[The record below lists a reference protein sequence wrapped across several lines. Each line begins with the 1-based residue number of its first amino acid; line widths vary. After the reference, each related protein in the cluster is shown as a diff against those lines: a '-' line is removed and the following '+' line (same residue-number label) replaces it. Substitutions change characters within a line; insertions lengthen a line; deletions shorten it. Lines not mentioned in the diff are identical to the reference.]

1 MSATFKIA
9 KKQYTQNDL
18 RRLMQEQR
26 SKNKQSAESQ
36 CKVNSPLAKYNDSGQ
51 LMCIL
56 CKSIVRSESVWKVH
70 INTKAHKENVEAA
83 KKLKEKLQTTSSSV
97 SHKRHGEEIHQ
108 QIQEIPEKKLKL
120 KNLYH

>member
-36 CKVNSPLAKYNDSGQ
+36 CKVNSPLAKYPFQ
-51 LMCIL
+51 KRRIL
-56 CKSIVRSESVWKVH
+56 KIYIFFCFSIIYSSYF
-70 INTKAHKENVEAA
+70 IFLN
-83 KKLKEKLQTTSSSV
+83 KKLFIDIRITILV
-97 SHKRHGEEIHQ
+97 
-108 QIQEIPEKKLKL
+108 
-120 KNLYH
+120 N